1 MIRKNL
7 SLDDDVVAVDGFPG
21 RGDSGRQD
29 LNGWGALI
37 SIWKRIENPNW
48 IVNGDARGP
57 FRNVREAASTPKNAY
72 PSGITAWRN
81 ARFLDEIRNGG
92 RHMSAAVSFHP

>member
-48 IVNGDARGP
+48 IVNGDARRP

-92 RHMSAAVSFHP
+92 RHMSGAVSFHP